1 MCVLKND
8 TERMSQV
15 IFFDLCDIDSIIT
28 DLSIL
33 DIVETVDQV
42 GDGRLSGAGAADKG
56 NFLTR
61 RSVEIYVVKN
71 GLLWNIAE
79 IDIIKYH
86 VAL

>member
-1 MCVLKND
+1 MVVFPAPVLP
-8 TERMSQV
+8 
-15 IFFDLCDIDSIIT
+15 
-28 DLSIL
+28 
-33 DIVETVDQV
+33 
-42 GDGRLSGAGAADKG
+42 DKG
-56 NFLTR
+56 IFLTR